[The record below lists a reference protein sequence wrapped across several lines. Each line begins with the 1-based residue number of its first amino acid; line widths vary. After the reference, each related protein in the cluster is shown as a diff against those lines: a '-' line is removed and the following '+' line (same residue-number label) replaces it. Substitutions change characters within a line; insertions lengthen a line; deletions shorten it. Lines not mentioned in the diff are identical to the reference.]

1 MDEKRCSQSV
11 RGCEKDNE
19 SDKNNSVTALN
30 ICSLS
35 FLASDSLG

>member
-1 MDEKRCSQSV
+1 MDEEHCSQST
-11 RGCEKDNE
+11 RGFKKDNE